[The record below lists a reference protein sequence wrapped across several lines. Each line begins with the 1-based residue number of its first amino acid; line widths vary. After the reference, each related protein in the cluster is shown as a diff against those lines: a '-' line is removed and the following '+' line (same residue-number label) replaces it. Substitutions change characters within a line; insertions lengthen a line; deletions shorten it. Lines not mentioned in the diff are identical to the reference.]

1 MPTTNTQIAGCGF
14 HHVAI
19 RVSDWDK
26 SIRFYCQGLGFEKE
40 IQWGDEPTRA
50 AMLDTGDGNYL
61 EIYERRNT
69 QPRSESREDAGE
81 PNILHLCFR
90 ADDCAAAIEK
100 VRAAG
105 GEITVEPKQ
114 PPPFEKIG
122 LKAIVAFAKG
132 PDGEIVEFF
141 QSETL

>member
-1 MPTTNTQIAGCGF
+1 MPGTNTQISGCGF

-19 RVSDWDK
+19 RVADWDK

-40 IQWGDEPTRA
+40 IQWGDAPTRA

-61 EIYERRNT
+61 EIYERRNAK
-69 QPRSESREDAGE
+69 PRSEDGDE

-132 PDGEIVEFF
+132 PDGEIIEFF
-141 QSETL
+141 QSDAL